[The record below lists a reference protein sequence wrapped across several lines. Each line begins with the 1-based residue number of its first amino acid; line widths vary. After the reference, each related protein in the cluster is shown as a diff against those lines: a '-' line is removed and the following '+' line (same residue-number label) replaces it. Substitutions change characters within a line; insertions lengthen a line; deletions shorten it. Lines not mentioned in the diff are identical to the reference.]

1 MIIRVYNLPIYQ
13 ETLSRSKRTMLRLA
27 KAFWDIALWRKSP
40 AQLPAS
46 VFLLCL
52 VAAAAAVLEVLSA
65 MIPPSQGDLIPVRI
79 ALSVALPLLFA
90 WMVLVVARRPERF
103 LQTGT
108 ALLGVAVLAELV
120 LYPLG
125 SLLNLIGTDAPAAL
139 PVGVLLLV
147 GLIWYLL
154 ACANIWRAALDA
166 RLGLGAAI
174 SVGYLLLSMFLEQKL
189 VPSS

>member
-1 MIIRVYNLPIYQ
+1 
-13 ETLSRSKRTMLRLA
+13 MLRLA
-27 KAFWDIALWRKSP
+27 KAFWDIALWRASP

-52 VAAAAAVLEVLSA
+52 VATLASALEVVSA
-65 MIPPSQGDLIPVRI
+65 LVPPSQSGLIPIRLG
-79 ALSVALPLLFA
+79 LSVALPLLFA
-90 WMVLVVARRPERF
+90 WMVLAVARRRQRF

-125 SLLNLIGTDAPAAL
+125 SLLNLIGTDAPASL
-139 PVGVLLLV
+139 PVGILLLV

-166 RLGLGAAI
+166 RLGLGGAI

-189 VPSS
+189 VPNS